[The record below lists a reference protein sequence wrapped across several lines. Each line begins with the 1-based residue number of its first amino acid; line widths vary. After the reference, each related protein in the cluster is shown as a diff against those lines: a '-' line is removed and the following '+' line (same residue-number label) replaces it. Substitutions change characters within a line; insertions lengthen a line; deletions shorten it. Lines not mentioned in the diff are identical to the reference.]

1 MRLVPC
7 QPLSGGL
14 RQQQMFNVAGLVIA
28 ECLRGRVK
36 VVVERRRFGILLENI
51 VDHCFDFMGQKHPQI
66 LANNVNTESVNRTD
80 DRLVFVL
87 EGLQSGSDVVPEL
100 PGDDPVEGDDEDIV
114 AINGQAFGVEDSLDS
129 AHKAERLA
137 GSRPGKAADRV
148 LVQVDEG
155 WQLGS
160 ANALVP

>member
-1 MRLVPC
+1 MTGSCSCSKV
-7 QPLSGGL
+7 
-14 RQQQMFNVAGLVIA
+14 FNRARI
-28 ECLRGRVK
+28 
-36 VVVERRRFGILLENI
+36 
-51 VDHCFDFMGQKHPQI
+51 
-66 LANNVNTESVNRTD
+66 
-80 DRLVFVL
+80 
-87 EGLQSGSDVVPEL
+87 VVPEL

-114 AINGQAFGVEDSLDS
+114 AINGQAFGVQGSLDS

-137 GSRPGKAADRV
+137 GSRPGKAAGRV